1 MDTEQR
7 RAAARAN
14 QRAAA
19 FVRFQMLGDHDAM
32 HLVLREVGPEPV
44 DGMAFATALAALA
57 GRLASASM
65 GRDGALRHLAEVART
80 SGVLS
85 DAPDIDSYFED

>member
-1 MDTEQR
+1 MDTDER

-32 HLVLREVGPEPV
+32 HLVLLEVGPGSV
-44 DGMAFATALAALA
+44 AGMAFATALASIA
-57 GRLASASM
+57 GTVATASM
-65 GRDGALRHLAEVART
+65 GRPGALEYLAAVART
-80 SGVLS
+80 SGALS
-85 DAPDIDSYFED
+85 DAPDIDSYFDG